1 MPNEGLSGFD
11 TLSET
16 EIQPVLELL
25 RGGDAAEIARRSG
38 MDETRLLRLRDELIS
53 EASQQRAEAAPRGKT
68 GKRVGRNDP
77 CPCGSGKKYKH
88 CCMDADL
95 HVARQ
100 TDPDLDEPSEQRQQE
115 QERLAQSIEKTF
127 AMIRADRYTEAVAAA
142 SKLVRRYPNEDRL
155 HDIMAT
161 GYLYTGDFEAAGAI
175 CRRRLAAAEAE
186 KAYFVAHG
194 RYRDADIDQPAL
206 SYYYPPLT
214 WLQKYWVVLKGA
226 QYHAELPAPPDPAIS
241 SLIETLKSADDTRK
255 FPQTQSRGL
264 ELRRDALKSTLEA
277 MKAVG
282 SPVVAYIRP
291 LAVKYGWSG
300 LLVPELLAAIPG
312 DESVRALLD
321 ISMFGFAYASG
332 ASLHY
337 LEKRGTEV
345 VPHIRQALMTDRQ
358 FDPIKTGMVSVLG
371 NLGEPEAYDLL
382 MDLLDH
388 ESPHLVNWA
397 GDALGKFNNP
407 QALPAMTA
415 ASERIGGQPMIDAA
429 IEHLRDLA

>member
-1 MPNEGLSGFD
+1 MPNEGISGFD

-25 RGGDAAEIARRSG
+25 RGGDAAEIARRAG
-38 MDETRLLRLRDELIS
+38 IDETRLRRLRDELIS
-53 EASQQRAEAAPRGKT
+53 QASRQRVEAARQGKT
-68 GKRVGRNDP
+68 GKQVGRNDP

-95 HVARQ
+95 QAARQ
-100 TDPDLDEPSEQRQQE
+100 AGPDPEKPSAQRQQE
-115 QERLAQSIEKTF
+115 QEHLARDIDKTF
-127 AMIRADRYTEAVAAA
+127 ALIRSAHYKEAIAAA
-142 SKLVRRYPNEDRL
+142 SKLMGRYPNEDRL
-155 HDIMAT
+155 HDIVAT
-161 GYLYTGDFEAAGAI
+161 AHLYAGNFDAASAI
-175 CRRRLAAAEAE
+175 CRQRLASAERE

-214 WLQKYWVVLKGA
+214 WLQKYWVALKAA
-226 QYHAELPAPPDPAIS
+226 QYHAGLPARPDPNVS
-241 SLIETLKSADDTRK
+241 SLVEVLKSADDTRK
-255 FPQTQSRGL
+255 FPQTRARGL
-264 ELRRDALKSTLEA
+264 ELRRSALGSTLEA
-277 MKAVG
+277 IKAVG
-282 SPVVAYIRP
+282 PPAVAYIRP
-291 LAVKYGWSG
+291 LAIKLGWSG
-300 LLVPELLAAIPG
+300 LLIPEVLAAISG
-312 DESVRALLD
+312 DESTRALLD

-345 VPHIRQALMTDRQ
+345 VPRIRQALMEDRQ
-358 FDPIKTGMVSVLG
+358 FDSIKTGMVSVLG
-371 NLGEPEAYDLL
+371 NLGGPEAYALL

-407 QALPAMTA
+407 DALPAMVA
-415 ASERIGGQPMIDAA
+415 ASGRIGGQPMIDAA